1 LFFLKLVDCILKKR
15 QYMKLLS
22 ISLLALVLSGCSA
35 MQMSAPT
42 VSILVDLDP
51 ASTER
56 TFIIENITADRTG
69 ILYTSDRVTGN
80 VLRVDPKSPKPVIV
94 GKIESRTVDSRKVD
108 PSPGGI
114 AFDANGDLYL
124 ATGPFSE
131 VVRIKGTD
139 LNPAKPGTAQTFAT
153 SVPGANGIAFDRRGH
168 LFVSGGASGI
178 VYSVGPNGGAAQAT
192 AQIERN
198 SRILPGV
205 TATQAIVANGLK
217 FDAAGV
223 LHVADTSRGAVW
235 KVVIGA
241 DGKGSKPTL
250 LAQSPMLEGADD
262 MAFTSNGDVW
272 VAANELNAIISISPS
287 GLVKTIAKNDSKG
300 PLEFPAALV
309 FVGKTAYVANFD
321 TPRRVNLDANGTTA
335 KDGIGASIAQIA
347 N

>member
-1 LFFLKLVDCILKKR
+1 
-15 QYMKLLS
+15 MKLLS
-22 ISLLALVLSGCSA
+22 TSLLALVLSGCAA

-51 ASTER
+51 ASVER
-56 TFIIENITADRTG
+56 TFIIENITADRAG
-69 ILYTSDRVTGN
+69 ILFTSDRVTGN
-80 VLRVDPKSPKPVIV
+80 VLRVDPKSPKPVVV
-94 GKIESRTVDSRKVD
+94 GKIESRTVDGRKVD

-124 ATGPFSE
+124 AAGPFSE
-131 VVRIKGTD
+131 VVRIKAAD
-139 LNPAKPGTAQTFAT
+139 LNPTKPGTAQTFAT
-153 SVPGANGIAFDRRGH
+153 GVPGANGIAFDKRGH

-198 SRILPGV
+198 SRTLPGV

-241 DGKGSKPTL
+241 DGKGGKPAL
-250 LAQSPMLEGADD
+250 LAQSPLLEGADD
-262 MAFTSNGDVW
+262 MAFAGNGDVW

-287 GLVKTIAKNDSKG
+287 GVVKTIAKHDSKG

-321 TPRRVNLDANGTTA
+321 VPRRDNLDANGTTA